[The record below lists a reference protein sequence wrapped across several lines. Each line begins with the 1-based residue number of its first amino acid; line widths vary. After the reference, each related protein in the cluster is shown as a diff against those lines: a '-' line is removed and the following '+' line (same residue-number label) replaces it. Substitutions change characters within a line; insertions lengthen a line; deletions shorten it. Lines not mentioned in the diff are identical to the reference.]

1 MYIEYFTHSSIRVV
15 STVTVKRPSTLL
27 ERVNESAQIDVDT
40 VYSTFDY
47 CHMRQITLLEVLPGT
62 YV

>member
-47 CHMRQITLLEVLPGT
+47 CHMRQITLL
-62 YV
+62 